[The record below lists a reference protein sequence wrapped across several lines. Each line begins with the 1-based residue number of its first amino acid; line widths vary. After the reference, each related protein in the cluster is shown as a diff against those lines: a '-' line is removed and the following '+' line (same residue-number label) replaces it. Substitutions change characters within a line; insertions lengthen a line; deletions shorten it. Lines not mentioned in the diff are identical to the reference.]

1 MALLD
6 RTVRIV
12 LTSLLNVWW
21 NSQWLLYLIWK
32 AFWPWKLFIKPA
44 AASMFTNRF
53 SLPQSSKPLPVWNLL
68 ITRSVSPPS
77 TILSCNSKTGWLKT
91 NAMMFV
97 WNLQVSI
104 GFLFLIFYR
113 RITSGLL
120 FLTPNISSLKKATRQ
135 IVKMPNGFV
144 IYICVELLSLPL
156 FPRSNEP
163 SGHSF

>member
-1 MALLD
+1 MVLRSTKLGSMPAL
-6 RTVRIV
+6 VV
-12 LTSLLNVWW
+12 LIPTNGQSINKLAFLPLQKGCRSCVTGLLNTTV
-21 NSQWLLYLIWK
+21 
-32 AFWPWKLFIKPA
+32 
-44 AASMFTNRF
+44 
-53 SLPQSSKPLPVWNLL
+53 
-68 ITRSVSPPS
+68 
-77 TILSCNSKTGWLKT
+77 
-91 NAMMFV
+91 MMFV

-156 FPRSNEP
+156 FPQSNEP